1 MNWTALTK
9 ESQLNQIIEKS
20 KSVPCLIFK
29 HSTTCPISS
38 MARHRVEVK
47 WDFENGEVDAYH
59 LDLLSYRNISN
70 AIAEV
75 FGVQHQSPQVLLIQD
90 GMCIFDTSHLDI
102 TLEGIRNNLQVA

>member
-38 MARHRVEVK
+38 MARHRVEGK
-47 WDFENGEVDAYH
+47 WDFADGEIDAYY
-59 LDLLSYRNISN
+59 LDLLSYRNVSN

-90 GMCIFDTSHLDI
+90 GMCTFDTSHLDI
-102 TLEGIRNNLQVA
+102 TVEGIRSNLQAA

>member
-9 ESQLNQIIEKS
+9 ESQLSQIIEKS
-20 KSVPCLIFK
+20 KSIPCLIFK

-38 MARHRVEVK
+38 MARHRVEGK
-47 WDFENGEVDAYH
+47 WDFEAGEMDAYY
-59 LDLLSYRNISN
+59 LDLLSYRSISN

-90 GMCIFDTSHLDI
+90 GMCTFDTSHLDI
-102 TLEGIRNNLQVA
+102 TVEGIRSNLQAA